1 MRVAGKYTRVAPS
14 PRYRRLV
21 EQYQLMH
28 LNGETHLGIPPE
40 QTFPGQSLPKEAPR
54 IKRLIK
60 LTGARTIL
68 DYGAGKGQQY
78 LPLRITDE
86 AERIDYPDIRS
97 FWGVDDIRCYDPGYQ
112 PFTQLPA
119 GKFDGVICTDVLEH
133 CPEED
138 VPWILEELFVFAD
151 KFVYANVACFPAR
164 KRLPSGGNAHCTI
177 KPVRWWEEQLE
188 RPARSNAQVRYEF
201 RLAYIKADQ
210 LKETLL
216 QRI

>member
-28 LNGETHLGIPPE
+28 LHGETHLGIPPE

-112 PFTQLPA
+112 PFTQLPT

-138 VPWILEELFVFAD
+138 IAWILDEL
-151 KFVYANVACFPAR
+151 CFR
-164 KRLPSGGNAHCTI
+164 R
-177 KPVRWWEEQLE
+177 
-188 RPARSNAQVRYEF
+188 QVRL
-201 RLAYIKADQ
+201 RQRGLLPGAKAPAERRQ
-210 LKETLL
+210 CTLHH
-216 QRI
+216 QAGEVVGGAA